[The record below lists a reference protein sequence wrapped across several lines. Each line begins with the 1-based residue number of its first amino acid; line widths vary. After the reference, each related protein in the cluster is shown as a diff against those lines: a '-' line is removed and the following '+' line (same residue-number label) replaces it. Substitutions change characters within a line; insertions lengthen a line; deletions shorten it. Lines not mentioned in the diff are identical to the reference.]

1 MMYSLTTTPSQQ
13 GLGARQKRDTMTP
26 LHKLAFGLGLLLPSP
41 MLLAATVIH
50 CGDLLD
56 VEDGELKGPS
66 TLIVEDG
73 VIRGIEEGMA
83 RVPRDATGIDLSD
96 LTCLPGLMDMH
107 THILSQS
114 SPSSYIDRFT
124 ANPADL
130 ALQGAVYARRTLE
143 AGFTTIRDLGD
154 SFNVSVALRDS
165 INAGDTVGPRIY
177 TSAKSLATTG
187 GHADPTN
194 SWRADLMGDPGPR
207 EGVVDGIAEAREG
220 VRQRYKD
227 GADLIKITATG
238 GVLSVARSGLAPQF
252 QPDELE
258 AIISTA
264 QDYGM
269 HVAAHAHGKEGMLRA
284 VEAGVRSIEHG
295 TMMDEEVFEAMVE
308 NGTFFV
314 ATIMAG
320 EFVAEKAEIDGY
332 FPELVRP
339 KARMIG
345 PMMQDTFGRAWRA
358 GVRIAFGTDSGVSP
372 HGDNAREF
380 ELMVETGMP
389 EIEAIRAATLNA
401 AELLGIADTAGAI
414 KPDYWADIIAV
425 EGNPLNDIGLLGDV
439 RFVMKDGQVIVD

>member
-1 MMYSLTTTPSQQ
+1 
-13 GLGARQKRDTMTP
+13 MTP

-73 VIRGIEEGMA
+73 MISGIEEGMA
-83 RVPRDATGIDLSD
+83 RVPSDATGIDLSN

-107 THILSQS
+107 THILYQS
-114 SPSSYIDRFT
+114 SPSAYIDRFT
-124 ANPADL
+124 LNPADY
-130 ALQGAVYARRTLE
+130 ALQGADYARITLE

-154 SFNVSVALRDS
+154 RFNVSIALRNA
-165 INAGDTVGPRIY
+165 INAGTTVGPRIY

-187 GHADPTN
+187 GHADPTT

-284 VEAGVRSIEHG
+284 IRAGVTSIEHG

-308 NGTFFV
+308 NGTWMV

-320 EFVAEKAEIDGY
+320 DFVARMAEIDGY
-332 FPELVRP
+332 FPALVRP

-358 GVRIAFGTDSGVSP
+358 GVKIAFGTDSGVSA
-372 HGDNAREF
+372 HGENAREF

-389 EIEAIRAATLNA
+389 EIEAIRTATLNS
-401 AELLGIADTAGAI
+401 AELLGIEDTAGAI
-414 KPDYWADIIAV
+414 KAGYWADIIAV
-425 EGNPLNDIGLLGDV
+425 EGNPLEDIGRLGDV
-439 RFVMKDGQVIVD
+439 RFVMKDGEVIVD